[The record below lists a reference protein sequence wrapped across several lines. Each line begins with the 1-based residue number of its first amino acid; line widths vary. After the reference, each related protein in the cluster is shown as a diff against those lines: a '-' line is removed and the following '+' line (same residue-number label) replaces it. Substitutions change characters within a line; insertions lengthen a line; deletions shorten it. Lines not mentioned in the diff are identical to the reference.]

1 MGQFSSRTEANTM
14 AEFQVS
20 KIPLFLLKSAGNL
33 TCIAFL
39 MLADLLQK
47 ILIFITNQSVNLL
60 TLLTQ
65 AEIAKD
71 KIPLPSQRLQNSEV
85 VYEKGTNIET
95 GGEPQ
100 FIDVDETFKN
110 VKFPFTNDE
119 LIEKAKE
126 VLLAEDFQFVF
137 PFVGPLNKTEFIKI
151 FSSFKLN
158 SSFPDSNNNYFG
170 FTVDPTEPNR
180 VWFMSRPKMT
190 HGGTLRIGALIIEPS
205 GTKVEPPPQVLSLSF
220 DNDGKCYKFTG
231 GYSVDRTIG
240 NTDGLGGVFGI
251 VHALGKNL
259 PFPEAHPWQ
268 ASFRWQVFYKRIPQL
283 QADFNNLW
291 SK

>member
-1 MGQFSSRTEANTM
+1 MFEFYKFEFPTIFFQFSL
-14 AEFQVS
+14 Q
-20 KIPLFLLKSAGNL
+20 L
-33 TCIAFL
+33 
-39 MLADLLQK
+39 LAD
-47 ILIFITNQSVNLL
+47 
-60 TLLTQ
+60 
-65 AEIAKD
+65 
-71 KIPLPSQRLQNSEV
+71 
-85 VYEKGTNIET
+85 
-95 GGEPQ
+95 
-100 FIDVDETFKN
+100 
-110 VKFPFTNDE
+110 
-119 LIEKAKE
+119 
-126 VLLAEDFQFVF
+126 DFQFVF

-190 HGGTLRIGALIIEPS
+190 HTGTLRIGALVIEPS

-251 VHALGKNL
+251 GKIVKKSSVEKSTKFNFAVHALGKNL